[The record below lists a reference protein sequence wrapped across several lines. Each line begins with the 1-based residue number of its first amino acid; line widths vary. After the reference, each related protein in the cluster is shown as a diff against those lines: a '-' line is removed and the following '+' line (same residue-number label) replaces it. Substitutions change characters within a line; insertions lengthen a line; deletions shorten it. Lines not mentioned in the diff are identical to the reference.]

1 MTETEEPVCI
11 KLSTEVDLTMVEEP
25 NAENVLPMRVKEETD
40 RREKDAK
47 NSETKQWLKKMNSIV
62 SEARLV
68 NSEQSEARTSKAKR
82 SECVQSGRSELQFEI
97 RATTDRKI
105 HGDRRATG

>member
-1 MTETEEPVCI
+1 MKKTDNPLGSNR
-11 KLSTEVDLTMVEEP
+11 KLKNRMAKEP

-40 RREKDAK
+40 KREKDAK

-68 NSEQSEARTSKAKR
+68 KSEQSEARFPKQSEARVRSKRAER
-82 SECVQSGRSELQFEI
+82 DPI
-97 RATTDRKI
+97 RNSSDNGQKNPR
-105 HGDRRATG
+105 